1 MNAAASDSEE
11 LHMPWEDELKRLR
24 VRVDNEGYGR
34 KIAEMDERRG
44 LLEKF
49 VAQLDVE
56 QLLQQM
62 NDVLLD
68 GRARLIVDRSWQYD
82 FEGDDDSDFN
92 ELTDEI
98 LYTLYWHDG
107 DPVELEV
114 RVGIDSDDAGYVMV
128 GDEEI
133 DDDAES
139 IQKALLD
146 TFREIAEINV

>member
-1 MNAAASDSEE
+1 
-11 LHMPWEDELKRLR
+11 MPWLDELKRLR

-34 KIAEMDERRG
+34 KMGEMAERRS

-49 VAQLDVE
+49 AGQLGIE
-56 QLLQQM
+56 QLLGQM
-62 NDVLLD
+62 NDALLD
-68 GRARLIVDRSWQYD
+68 GGARLIVDRSWQYD
-82 FEGDDDSDFN
+82 FEGDDDSDFD

-107 DPVELEV
+107 EPVEVEV

-128 GDEEI
+128 EDEEI
-133 DDDAES
+133 DDDEES

-146 TFREIAEINV
+146 AFREIAEIDEN

>member
-1 MNAAASDSEE
+1 
-11 LHMPWEDELKRLR
+11 MPWQDELKRLR

-34 KIAEMDERRG
+34 KMADMAERRT

-49 VAQLDVE
+49 VNQLGIE
-56 QLLQQM
+56 QLLGQM

-68 GRARLIVDRSWQYD
+68 GGARLIVDRSWQYD
-82 FEGDDDSDFN
+82 FEGDDDSDFD

-114 RVGIDSDDAGYVMV
+114 RVGIDGDDAGYVMV
-128 GDEEI
+128 EDEEI
-133 DDDAES
+133 DDDDES

-146 TFREIAEINV
+146 AFREIAEINE

>member
-1 MNAAASDSEE
+1 
-11 LHMPWEDELKRLR
+11 MPWQDELRRLR
-24 VRVDNEGYGR
+24 TRVDNEGYGR
-34 KIAEMDERRG
+34 KIAEMGERRD

-49 VAQLDVE
+49 ATGLRIED
-56 QLLQQM
+56 LLREM
-62 NDVLLD
+62 NEALLD
-68 GRARLIVDRSWQYD
+68 GGARLIVDRSWQYD

-114 RVGIDSDDAGYVMV
+114 RVGIDGDDAGYVMV
-128 GDEEI
+128 EDEEI
-133 DDDAES
+133 DDDDES

-146 TFREIAEINV
+146 AFRDIAEIAE

>member
-1 MNAAASDSEE
+1 
-11 LHMPWEDELKRLR
+11 MPWLDELKRLR

-34 KIAEMDERRG
+34 KMAEMAERRT

-49 VAQLDVE
+49 AGQLGIE
-56 QLLQQM
+56 QLLGQM
-62 NDVLLD
+62 NDALLD
-68 GRARLIVDRSWQYD
+68 GGARLIVDRSWQYD
-82 FEGDDDSDFN
+82 FEGDDDSDFD

-128 GDEEI
+128 EDEEI
-133 DDDAES
+133 DDDEDS

-146 TFREIAEINV
+146 AFRDIAEINE

>member
-1 MNAAASDSEE
+1 
-11 LHMPWEDELKRLR
+11 MPWQDELRRLR
-24 VRVDNEGYGR
+24 TRVDNEGYGR
-34 KIAEMDERRG
+34 KIAEMGERRD

-49 VAQLDVE
+49 ATGLRIED
-56 QLLQQM
+56 LLREM
-62 NDVLLD
+62 NEALLD
-68 GRARLIVDRSWQYD
+68 GGARLIVDRSWQYD

-114 RVGIDSDDAGYVMV
+114 RVGIDGDDAGYVMV
-128 GDEEI
+128 EDEEI
-133 DDDAES
+133 DDDDES

-146 TFREIAEINV
+146 AFREIAEIAE

>member
-1 MNAAASDSEE
+1 MNAAVSDSEE
-11 LHMPWEDELKRLR
+11 LHMPWQDELKRLR

-133 DDDAES
+133 DDDGES

>member
-1 MNAAASDSEE
+1 
-11 LHMPWEDELKRLR
+11 MPWLDELRRLR

-34 KIAEMDERRG
+34 KMAEMAERRG

-49 VAQLDVE
+49 ANGLDIE
-56 QLLQQM
+56 QLLGQM
-62 NDVLLD
+62 NEALLD
-68 GRARLIVDRSWQYD
+68 GGARLIVDRSWQYD
-82 FEGDDDSDFN
+82 FEGDDDSDFD

-107 DPVELEV
+107 EPVELEV

-128 GDEEI
+128 EDEEI
-133 DDDAES
+133 DDDEDS

-146 TFREIAEINV
+146 AFRDIAEINE

>member
-1 MNAAASDSEE
+1 
-11 LHMPWEDELKRLR
+11 MPWLDELKRLR

-34 KIAEMDERRG
+34 KMAEMAERRE

-49 VAQLDVE
+49 ANGLGIE
-56 QLLQQM
+56 QLLGQM
-62 NDVLLD
+62 NETLLD
-68 GRARLIVDRSWQYD
+68 GGARLIVDRSWQYD
-82 FEGDDDSDFN
+82 FEGDDDSDFD

-107 DPVELEV
+107 DPVELDV

-128 GDEEI
+128 EDEEI
-133 DDDAES
+133 DDDEDS

-146 TFREIAEINV
+146 AFRDIAEINE

>member
-1 MNAAASDSEE
+1 
-11 LHMPWEDELKRLR
+11 MPWQDELRRLR
-24 VRVDNEGYGR
+24 TRVDNEGYGR
-34 KIAEMDERRG
+34 KIAEMGERRD

-49 VAQLDVE
+49 ATGLRVE
-56 QLLQQM
+56 DLLRQM
-62 NDVLLD
+62 NEALLD
-68 GRARLIVDRSWQYD
+68 GGARLIVDRSWQYD

-114 RVGIDSDDAGYVMV
+114 RVGIDGDDAGYVMV
-128 GDEEI
+128 EDEEI
-133 DDDAES
+133 DDDDES

-146 TFREIAEINV
+146 AFRDIAEIAE

>member
-1 MNAAASDSEE
+1 
-11 LHMPWEDELKRLR
+11 MPWLDELKRLR

-34 KIAEMDERRG
+34 KMAEMADRRG

-49 VAQLDVE
+49 ADGLAIE
-56 QLLQQM
+56 QLLKQM

-68 GRARLIVDRSWQYD
+68 GGARLIVDRSWQYD
-82 FEGDDDSDFN
+82 FEGDDDSDFD

-107 DPVELEV
+107 DPVEVEV

-128 GDEEI
+128 EDEEI
-133 DDDAES
+133 DDDSDS

-146 TFREIAEINV
+146 AFREIAEIKEN

>member
-1 MNAAASDSEE
+1 
-11 LHMPWEDELKRLR
+11 MPWDDELRRLR
-24 VRVDNEGYGR
+24 TRVDNEGYGR
-34 KIAEMDERRG
+34 KVAEMAERRD

-49 VAQLDVE
+49 ATGLRVE
-56 QLLQQM
+56 DLLRQM
-62 NDVLLD
+62 NEALLD
-68 GRARLIVDRSWQYD
+68 GGARLIVDRSWQYD

-114 RVGIDSDDAGYVMV
+114 RVGIDGDDAGYVMV
-128 GDEEI
+128 EDEEI
-133 DDDAES
+133 DDDDES

-146 TFREIAEINV
+146 AFRDIAEIAE

>member
-1 MNAAASDSEE
+1 
-11 LHMPWEDELKRLR
+11 MPWLDELKRLR

-34 KIAEMDERRG
+34 KMAEMAERRE

-49 VAQLDVE
+49 ANGLGIE
-56 QLLQQM
+56 QLLGQM
-62 NDVLLD
+62 NETLLD
-68 GRARLIVDRSWQYD
+68 GGARLIVDRSWQYD
-82 FEGDDDSDFN
+82 FEGDDDSDFD

-128 GDEEI
+128 EDEEI
-133 DDDAES
+133 DDDEDS

-146 TFREIAEINV
+146 AFRDIAEINE

>member
-1 MNAAASDSEE
+1 
-11 LHMPWEDELKRLR
+11 MPWLDELKRLR

-34 KIAEMDERRG
+34 KMEEMAERRG

-49 VAQLDVE
+49 ADGLAIE
-56 QLLQQM
+56 QLLGQM
-62 NDVLLD
+62 NETLLD
-68 GRARLIVDRSWQYD
+68 GGARLIVDRSWQYD
-82 FEGDDDSDFN
+82 FEGDDDSDFD

-128 GDEEI
+128 EDEEI
-133 DDDAES
+133 DDDEDS

-146 TFREIAEINV
+146 AFRDIAEINE